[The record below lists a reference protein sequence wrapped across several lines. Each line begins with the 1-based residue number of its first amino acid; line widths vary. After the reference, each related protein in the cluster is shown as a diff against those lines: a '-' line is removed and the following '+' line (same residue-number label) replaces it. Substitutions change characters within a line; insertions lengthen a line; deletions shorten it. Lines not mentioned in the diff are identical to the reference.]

1 MENKSA
7 LVRFDWAVKRLLR
20 NKSNFVIL
28 EGFLSTLLDEKIT
41 IVRLL
46 ESEGNKDARDDKFN
60 RVDMLA
66 EDSKGELIIIE
77 VQNNRELDYFHR
89 MLYGASKAVTD
100 YINEGQEYGIIRKV
114 YSINIVYFEL
124 GQGKDYVYHGYTT
137 FRGIHYNDILQL
149 SVRQREQF
157 VRHEAGDIFPEYY
170 VLRVDGF
177 NEQAKTPLDEWI
189 RFLKTGEIEHD
200 STAPGLQEASER
212 LRLDQ
217 LSPSDKQQYYSD
229 MEAIRYQRSV
239 IKTGWIEGRADG
251 LAEGLAEGK
260 AEGKAE
266 GLAKGLAKGLA
277 EGEAKGKAESRRQIA
292 AKLKRQGIPVDVI
305 IQCTGLSA
313 EEISKL
319 SD

>member
-28 EGFLSTLLDEKIT
+28 EGFLSTLLEEKIT

-114 YSINIVYFEL
+114 YSVNIVYFEL

-177 NEQAKTPLDEWI
+177 NDQAKTPLDEWI
-189 RFLKTGEIEHD
+189 KFLKTGEIEHD

-212 LRLDQ
+212 LRIDQ

-251 LAEGLAEGK
+251 LAEGKAEGLAEGRAEGLAEGK
-260 AEGKAE
+260 AEGKRE
-266 GLAKGLAKGLA
+266 
-277 EGEAKGKAESRRQIA
+277 IA
-292 AKLKRQGIPVDVI
+292 AKLKKQGIPVDVI
-305 IQCTGLSA
+305 IQCTGLSS

>member
-28 EGFLSTLLDEKIT
+28 EGFLSTLLEEKIT

-46 ESEGNKDARDDKFN
+46 ESEGNKDTRDDKFN

-114 YSINIVYFEL
+114 YSVNIVYFEL

-177 NEQAKTPLDEWI
+177 NDQAKTPLDEWI
-189 RFLKTGEIEHD
+189 KFLKTGEIEHD

-212 LRLDQ
+212 LRIDQ
-217 LSPSDKQQYYSD
+217 LSPSDKLQYYSD

-251 LAEGLAEGK
+251 LVEGK

-266 GLAKGLAKGLA
+266 GRAEGLA
-277 EGEAKGKAESRRQIA
+277 EGKREIA
-292 AKLKRQGIPVDVI
+292 AKLKRQGIPVEVI
-305 IQCTGLSA
+305 TQCTGLSS

>member
-28 EGFLSTLLDEKIT
+28 EGFLSTLLEEKIT

-46 ESEGNKDARDDKFN
+46 ESEGNKDTRDDKFN

-114 YSINIVYFEL
+114 YSVNIVYFEL

-177 NEQAKTPLDEWI
+177 NDQAKTPLDEWI
-189 RFLKTGEIEHD
+189 KFLKTGEIEHD

-212 LRLDQ
+212 LRIDQ

-251 LAEGLAEGK
+251 LVEGK

-266 GLAKGLAKGLA
+266 GRAEGLA
-277 EGEAKGKAESRRQIA
+277 EGKREIA
-292 AKLKRQGIPVDVI
+292 AKLKRQGIPVEVI
-305 IQCTGLSA
+305 TQCTGLSS

>member
-28 EGFLSTLLDEKIT
+28 EGFLSTLLEEKIT

-77 VQNNRELDYFHR
+77 VQNNRELNYFHR

-114 YSINIVYFEL
+114 YSVNIVYFEL

-177 NEQAKTPLDEWI
+177 NDQAKTPLDEWI
-189 RFLKTGEIEHD
+189 KFLKTGEIEHD

-212 LRLDQ
+212 LRIDQ

-251 LAEGLAEGK
+251 LAEG
-260 AEGKAE
+260 KAE
-266 GLAKGLAKGLA
+266 GLAEGRAEGLA
-277 EGEAKGKAESRRQIA
+277 EGKREIA
-292 AKLKRQGIPVDVI
+292 AKLKKQGIPVDVI
-305 IQCTGLSA
+305 IQCTGLSS

>member
-28 EGFLSTLLDEKIT
+28 EGFLSTLLEEKIT

>member
-28 EGFLSTLLDEKIT
+28 EGFLSTLLEEKIT

-212 LRLDQ
+212 LRIDQ

-239 IKTGWIEGRADG
+239 IKTGWIEGHAD
-251 LAEGLAEGK
+251 GLAEGK
-260 AEGKAE
+260 AE
-266 GLAKGLAKGLA
+266 
-277 EGEAKGKAESRRQIA
+277 SQRQIA
-292 AKLKRQGIPVDVI
+292 AKLKKQGIPADVI

-313 EEISKL
+313 KEISKL

>member
-1 MENKSA
+1 MENQAK

-28 EGFLSTLLDEKIT
+28 EGFLSTLLEEKIK

-46 ESEGNKDARDDKFN
+46 ESEGNKEDQTDKFN

-89 MLYGASKAVTD
+89 MLYGASKAITD
-100 YINEGQEYGIIRKV
+100 YIHEGQQYGIIRKV
-114 YSINIVYFEL
+114 YFINIVYFEL
-124 GQGKDYVYHGYTT
+124 GQGKDYVYHGRTV
-137 FRGIHYNDILQL
+137 FRGIHYDDILQL

-189 RFLKTGEIEHD
+189 HFLKTGQIEQE
-200 STAPGLQEASER
+200 SSAPGLKEASER
-212 LRLDQ
+212 LRVDL
-217 LSPSDKQQYYSD
+217 LSPSEKRQYYSD

-239 IKTGWIEGRADG
+239 ISTGWIEGRA
-251 LAEGLAEGK
+251 
-260 AEGKAE
+260 
-266 GLAKGLAKGLA
+266 KGLE
-277 EGEAKGKAESRRQIA
+277 EGIEKGKTKSRREIA
-292 AKLKRQGIPVDVI
+292 VKMKKQGLSADLIA
-305 IQCTGLSA
+305 QCTGFSA
-313 EEISKL
+313 EEIADL
-319 SD
+319 PTE

>member
-1 MENKSA
+1 MENHSA

-28 EGFLSTLLDEKIT
+28 EGFLSTLLEEKIT

-46 ESEGNKDARDDKFN
+46 ESESNKEECDDKFN

-66 EDSKGELIIIE
+66 EDSKGELLIIE

-89 MLYGASKAVTD
+89 MLYGASKAITE
-100 YINEGQEYGIIRKV
+100 YINESQEYGIIRKV

-124 GQGKDYVYHGYTT
+124 GQGKDYVYHGRTT

-149 SVRQREQF
+149 SARQREQF
-157 VRHEAGDIFPEYY
+157 VREKAGDLFPEYY
-170 VLRVDGF
+170 VLRVEGF
-177 NEQAKTPLDEWI
+177 NDQAKTPLDEWI
-189 RFLKTGEIEHD
+189 KFLKTGEIASG
-200 STAPGLQEASER
+200 STVPGLQEASQR
-212 LRLDQ
+212 LRVDQ
-217 LSPSDKQQYYSD
+217 LSPSEKRQYYAD

-260 AEGKAE
+260 A
-266 GLAKGLAKGLA
+266 KGLE
-277 EGEAKGKAESRRQIA
+277 EGRSESQRQIA
-292 AKLKRQGIPVDVI
+292 INMKKQGISPEI
-305 IQCTGLSA
+305 IAQCTGLSIGEIETL
-313 EEISKL
+313 EE
-319 SD
+319 

>member
-28 EGFLSTLLDEKIT
+28 EGFLSTLLEEKIT

-114 YSINIVYFEL
+114 YSVNIVYFEL

-137 FRGIHYNDILQL
+137 FRGIHYNDVLQL
-149 SVRQREQF
+149 SIRQREQF

-177 NEQAKTPLDEWI
+177 NDQAKTPLDEWI
-189 RFLKTGEIEHD
+189 KFLKTGEIEHD

-212 LRLDQ
+212 LRIDQ

-239 IKTGWIEGRADG
+239 IKTGWIEGHAD
-251 LAEGLAEGK
+251 GLAEGK
-260 AEGKAE
+260 AE
-266 GLAKGLAKGLA
+266 
-277 EGEAKGKAESRRQIA
+277 SQRQIA
-292 AKLKRQGIPVDVI
+292 AKLKKQGIPADVI

-313 EEISKL
+313 KEISKL

>member
-28 EGFLSTLLDEKIT
+28 EGFLSTLLEEKIT

-114 YSINIVYFEL
+114 YSVNIVYFEL

-177 NEQAKTPLDEWI
+177 NDQAKTPLDEWI

-212 LRLDQ
+212 LRIDQ

-251 LAEGLAEGK
+251 LAEGKAEGLAEGRAEGLAEGK
-260 AEGKAE
+260 AEGKRE
-266 GLAKGLAKGLA
+266 
-277 EGEAKGKAESRRQIA
+277 IA
-292 AKLKRQGIPVDVI
+292 AKLKKQGIPVDVI
-305 IQCTGLSA
+305 IQCTGLSS

>member
-28 EGFLSTLLDEKIT
+28 EGFLSTLLEEKIT

-177 NEQAKTPLDEWI
+177 NDQAKTPLDEWI
-189 RFLKTGEIEHD
+189 KFLKTGEIEHD

-212 LRLDQ
+212 LRIDQ

-239 IKTGWIEGRADG
+239 IKTGWIEGHAD
-251 LAEGLAEGK
+251 GLAEGK
-260 AEGKAE
+260 AE
-266 GLAKGLAKGLA
+266 
-277 EGEAKGKAESRRQIA
+277 SQRQIA
-292 AKLKRQGIPVDVI
+292 AKLKKQGIPADVI

-313 EEISKL
+313 KEISKL

>member
-28 EGFLSTLLDEKIT
+28 EGFLSTLLEEKIT

-114 YSINIVYFEL
+114 YSVNIVYFEL

-212 LRLDQ
+212 LRIDQ

-260 AEGKAE
+260 AEGLAE
-266 GLAKGLAKGLA
+266 GEVRGKAKGLA
-277 EGEAKGKAESRRQIA
+277 EGEAKGKAESQRQIA